1 MTPEI
6 DQSDADNIHVVKT
19 NSVLITK
26 GNISRYTGETTLVD
40 DTLIGVGNTIGVAH
54 ECVSPK
60 IEELDPTKIEVEDVS
75 DDDSNEKEP
84 RGSFINSEGLRRS
97 NRNQHHPT

>member
-60 IEELDPTKIEVEDVS
+60 IEEFDPPKMEVEDVS
-75 DDDSNEKEP
+75 DDDSDDEEL
-84 RGSFINSEGLRRS
+84 RGSYVNSDVLRCS
-97 NRNQHHPT
+97 NRD